1 MKNLSHFRTHARAL
15 LACYLDMTPEQQR
28 LLALTFKIR
37 PCRRCK
43 PCVTQP
49 VRLAGR
55 WLICCKICNNLAT
68 TNNNAHILRIF
79 SVKRAKVSVNF
90 NASTQMNK
98 FLNCFAHFYA

>member
-28 LLALTFKIR
+28 LARAYIFKIR

-49 VRLAGR
+49 VRPAGR
-55 WLICCKICNNLAT
+55 WLLICCKICNNLAT
-68 TNNNAHILRIF
+68 TNKLKCQRKSTFF
-79 SVKRAKVSVNF
+79 SVFFR
-90 NASTQMNK
+90 
-98 FLNCFAHFYA
+98 